1 MIVTV
6 TPNPSIDRT
15 LRIGR
20 LERGAVIRV
29 SSVTD
34 EAGGKGLNVARALA
48 QAGIEALAVLPM
60 PDRTEATYVAL
71 VGTDATLASV
81 PVCGAMRINLS
92 LVEDDGT
99 VTKVNEAG
107 PTLDGAAVEEL
118 LDRVVGS
125 AIEPDWVVGCGS
137 LPPGMATDFYGRVA
151 AAVPGS
157 VRVAV
162 DASGPALAA
171 AAEAGVALLKPNRVE
186 LEELTGRSLP
196 TLGAV
201 VDAAAALLDA
211 GVGAVLTSLGPDG
224 ALYLWPGGAV
234 HADARIDDV
243 ANTVGAGDALLAGF
257 LAGGGDADAV
267 VTAVAWG
274 VAACRSPGTR
284 MRPVRAED
292 MAAVVR
298 RAQIDRARRLS

>member
-20 LERGAVIRV
+20 LERGGVVRV
-29 SSVTD
+29 SSATD
-34 EAGGKGLNVARALA
+34 EAGGKGLNVSRALA
-48 QAGIEALAVLPM
+48 QDGHATLAVLPL
-60 PDRTEATYVAL
+60 PERTAATYVGL
-71 VGTDATLASV
+71 VGADATLAGV
-81 PVCGAMRINLS
+81 PVGGAMRVNIS

-107 PTLDGAAVEEL
+107 PTLDEA
-118 LDRVVGS
+118 
-125 AIEPDWVVGCGS
+125 AIEGLLERVESAAAGAGWVVGCGS
-137 LPPGMATDFYGRVA
+137 LPPGMDPAFYGRVA
-151 AAVPGS
+151 RSLPAGIRMAI
-157 VRVAV
+157 

-171 AAEAGVALLKPNRVE
+171 AAEAGVALLKPNRTE
-186 LEELTGRSLP
+186 LEELTGRALS
-196 TLGAV
+196 TIGAV

-211 GVGAVLTSLGPDG
+211 GTGAVLTSLGPDG
-224 ALYLWPGGAV
+224 AVYVWAGGAV
-234 HADARIDDV
+234 HAEARIDDV

-257 LAGGGDADAV
+257 LAAGADADAV

-284 MRPVRAED
+284 MRPVRDED
-292 MAAVVR
+292 VAAVVR
-298 RAQIDRARRLS
+298 HARIDRSRRLA